1 MLKLR
6 AAPAPGDRY
15 AAALARLD
23 ALVTASRSDTLSE
36 SIGLLLERV
45 ALSTSREAETDPQRV
60 NLLTLHSTK
69 GLEYSQVYVVG
80 VEDERLPGLRGNGQD
95 SVRETEEARRLLYV
109 GMTRA
114 MDRLVLTRAERRNG
128 KPAGGSMFLEEM
140 GLAPT
145 SAAPPPDSG
154 SS

>member
-23 ALVTASRSDTLSE
+23 ALVTASRAATLSD

-95 SVRETEEARRLLYV
+95 SVRETGSPAAALRGHDARDGPSGADARGPALRETGGGEHVPGGDGDRCYFS
-109 GMTRA
+109 RA
-114 MDRLVLTRAERRNG
+114 
-128 KPAGGSMFLEEM
+128 
-140 GLAPT
+140 T
-145 SAAPPPDSG
+145 SR
-154 SS
+154 